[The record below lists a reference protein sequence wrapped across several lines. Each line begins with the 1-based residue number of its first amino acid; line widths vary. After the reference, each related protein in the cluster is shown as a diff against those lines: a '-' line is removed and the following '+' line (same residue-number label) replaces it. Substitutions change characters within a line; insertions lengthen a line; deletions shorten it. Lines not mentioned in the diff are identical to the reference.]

1 MLYFCAKCVPR
12 QTGHRLL
19 TIRNFSQAMEL
30 VYIIAAFLAGYIALR
45 CKLPPLVG
53 FLVAG
58 FALNIS
64 GYESTATLSSLADLG
79 VTLLLFTIGLKLDV
93 KTLLAKE
100 IWGGA
105 TLHNLLTTGLFTLA
119 LLALKQLGI
128 GIMAD
133 LDITQLALLGFA
145 LSFSSTVFAIKAL
158 QEKGELNATYGTLSI
173 GILVMQDIF
182 AVIFLTISTGKVP
195 DITALALFALPLLRP
210 SLFKILD
217 RAGHG
222 EMLVLYGVFLA
233 LVAGAGLFEAVG
245 MKPDLGALIMGML
258 LAAHPKASEMSKSL
272 FNFKE
277 LLLVCF
283 FLNIG
288 LSETPTIDGLL
299 MALLLIAL
307 LPLKGI
313 LYYVIFN
320 MFRYRVRTSLLGTLT
335 LFNYSEFGL
344 IVGGLA
350 YSMGLLPGSF
360 LVAIAIAVSMSFLIA
375 APLNSLGHRLYK
387 DAAKWLKEFEPEKLN
402 ASDRLIDLGEKQILI
417 LGMGRIGTGAYDEL
431 VARYGDQVIGVETR
445 EESVAQHREEGRHVI
460 HGDATDPD
468 FWARVIS
475 KRNTKLILLAM
486 PHSQANNFALEQI
499 RERDYQGQIAAIA
512 KYNDD
517 EAELKE
523 LGVDAAFNIY
533 NEAGSGFARHVV
545 EHLSPQ
551 IKSKL

>member
-1 MLYFCAKCVPR
+1 
-12 QTGHRLL
+12 
-19 TIRNFSQAMEL
+19 MEL
-30 VYIIAAFLAGYIALR
+30 IYIIAAFLAGYLALR

-58 FALNIS
+58 FALNS
-64 GYESTATLSSLADLG
+64 TGYQSTAVLSTLADLG
-79 VTLLLFTIGLKLDV
+79 VTLLLFSIGLKLDI

-119 LLALKQLGI
+119 LLGLKQLGL
-128 GIMAD
+128 GMLSELD
-133 LDITQLALLGFA
+133 LTQLALLAFA

-158 QEKGELNATYGTLSI
+158 QEKGELNATYGTLAI

-182 AVIFLTISTGKVP
+182 AVIFLTASTGKIP
-195 DITALALFALPLLRP
+195 EISALALFALPLLRP

-222 EMLVLYGVFLA
+222 EMLVLYGIFLA
-233 LVAGAGLFEAVG
+233 LVAGAGLFEVVG
-245 MKPDLGALIMGML
+245 MKADLGALIMGMM
-258 LAAHPKASEMSKSL
+258 LAAHPKSSEMSKSL
-272 FNFKE
+272 FNLKE

-288 LSETPTIDGLL
+288 LSEEPTLDGFL
-299 MALLLIAL
+299 MALLFLLL

-313 LYYVIFN
+313 LYYGIFN
-320 MFRYRVRTSLLGTLT
+320 LFRFRVRTSMLGTLT

-350 YSMGLLPGSF
+350 YNLELLPGSF
-360 LVAIAIAVSMSFLIA
+360 LVAIAIAVSISFLIS
-375 APLNSLGHRLYK
+375 APLNSAGHRLYK
-387 DAAKWLKEFEPEKLN
+387 DASKWLKEFEPEKLN
-402 ASDRLIDLGEKQILI
+402 PCDRLIDLGNKKIMI
-417 LGMGRIGTGAYDEL
+417 LGMGRIGSGAYDEL
-431 VARYGDQVIGVETR
+431 VSRFGEQVVGIETR
-445 EESVAQHREEGRHVI
+445 EDSAKQHQEVGRHVI

-475 KRNTKLILLAM
+475 RHSTELILLAM
-486 PHSQANNFALEQI
+486 PHSQANTFALEQI
-499 RERDYQGQIAAIA
+499 RERNYQGKIAAIA
-512 KYNDD
+512 KYSDD
-517 EAELKE
+517 EDILHA

-533 NEAGSGFARHVV
+533 NEAGSGFARHVC

-551 IKSKL
+551 LTPAAKE

>member
-1 MLYFCAKCVPR
+1 
-12 QTGHRLL
+12 
-19 TIRNFSQAMEL
+19 MEL
-30 VYIIAAFLAGYIALR
+30 IFIIAAFLAGYIALR

-58 FALNIS
+58 FALNTA
-64 GYESTATLSSLADLG
+64 GYESTNILSSLADLG

-93 KTLLAKE
+93 KTLLSKE

-105 TLHNLLTTGLFTLA
+105 TLHNILTTGLFTLC
-119 LLALKQLGI
+119 LLVLKQLGI
-128 GIMAD
+128 GMMAE
-133 LDITQLALLGFA
+133 LDIMQLALMGFA

-158 QEKGELNATYGTLSI
+158 QEKGELNATYGTLAI

-182 AVIFLTISTGKVP
+182 AVLFLTVSTGKVP
-195 DITALALFALPLLRP
+195 EITALALFALPLLRP

-245 MKPDLGALIMGML
+245 LKADLGALIMGMM
-258 LAAHPKASEMSKSL
+258 LAAHPKSSELSKSL

-288 LSETPTIDGLL
+288 LSEEPTIDGFL
-299 MALLLIAL
+299 MALLLLVL
-307 LPLKGI
+307 LPIKGI

-320 MFRYRVRTSLLGTLT
+320 LFKYRVRTSLLGTFT

-350 YSMGLLPGSF
+350 YSMDMLPGSF
-360 LVAIAIAVSMSFLIA
+360 LVAIAIAVSLSFLIA
-375 APLNSLGHRLYK
+375 APLNSMGHKLYK
-387 DAAKWLKEFEPEKLN
+387 DASKWLKEFEPEQLN
-402 ASDRLIDLGEKQILI
+402 SSDQLIDLGDKQIMI
-417 LGMGRIGTGAYDEL
+417 LGMGRIGSGAYDEL
-431 VARYGDQVIGVETR
+431 VSRYGEQVIGVEAR
-445 EESVAQHREEGRHVI
+445 EDSVEYHQEKGRNVI
-460 HGDATDPD
+460 HGDATDSD

-486 PHSQANNFALEQI
+486 PHSHANTFALEQI
-499 RERDYQGQIAAIA
+499 KERNYQGQIAAIA
-512 KYNDD
+512 KYSDD
-517 EAELKE
+517 EEQLQA
-523 LGVDAAFNIY
+523 LGIDAAFNIY
-533 NEAGSGFARHVV
+533 NEAGSGFARHVCD
-545 EHLSPQ
+545 HLSPQ
-551 IKSKL
+551 IDQK